1 MNDIIAH
8 LTRQAVFSRATFGPG
23 ARTNGVLDHMEKEI
37 AEVRKELNK
46 PHPNGLIDEKSN
58 LEGVAKE
65 QVDLVILA
73 LDGLI
78 RSIWAIYPTAIADNI
93 AAIAW
98 SMVIAKQAKNELR
111 DWPDWRT
118 ADPNK
123 AIEHVRGTHD

>member
-1 MNDIIAH
+1 MKDIIAH

-23 ARTNGVLDHMEKEI
+23 PRTEAVLDHIEKEI
-37 AEVRKELNK
+37 IEVRKELSTNYDGETDYDK
-46 PHPNGLIDEKSN
+46 YGR
-58 LEGVAKE
+58 VAKE

-78 RSIWAIYPTAIADNI
+78 RSIWAIYPTAIADDI